1 MNYKAIVP
9 SPKKLKY
16 SEGNL
21 LRPTGNVPVIRLIFA
36 TNPPGLREIAT
47 IIGSEITEMF
57 GAVVMTDESNP
68 VDLTLRFSLEDALR
82 HSSPEAYRLIIG
94 EEVRV
99 HVNAFPG
106 FLYAIATL
114 RQLISRSTSG
124 KIELSPCEVYDY
136 PDIEFRCAARW
147 LVELEESRMMYDWGD
162 GRENMLERYR
172 EKIDFCMRFK
182 INMAFFEGFEWKTDK
197 YPEYSEDMR
206 LLSSYAAARNVRLEF
221 GGYTVGFGG
230 YPGHPLEGIRGLG
243 GEFNP
248 RSYLNGEI
256 YACGKVPDAPFDPTR
271 ASIISDFMRKGN
283 CRSNEALN
291 KLKAEELEDYVRK
304 LESRVLYLHNE
315 DIATYAE
322 LVEMWSKRC
331 PECKTRWA
339 NDDIS
344 V

>member
-21 LRPTGNVPVIRLIFA
+21 LRPTGNVPVIRLMFA

-68 VDLTLRFSLEDALR
+68 VDLTLRFSLEDALP
-82 HSSPEAYRLIIG
+82 HSSPEGYRLIIG

-182 INMAFFEGFEWKTDK
+182 INM
-197 YPEYSEDMR
+197 
-206 LLSSYAAARNVRLEF
+206 
-221 GGYTVGFGG
+221 
-230 YPGHPLEGIRGLG
+230 
-243 GEFNP
+243 
-248 RSYLNGEI
+248 
-256 YACGKVPDAPFDPTR
+256 PF
-271 ASIISDFMRKGN
+271 
-283 CRSNEALN
+283 
-291 KLKAEELEDYVRK
+291 LKASNGRLITIRSIVKICGY
-304 LESRVLYLHNE
+304 
-315 DIATYAE
+315 
-322 LVEMWSKRC
+322 
-331 PECKTRWA
+331 
-339 NDDIS
+339 
-344 V
+344 